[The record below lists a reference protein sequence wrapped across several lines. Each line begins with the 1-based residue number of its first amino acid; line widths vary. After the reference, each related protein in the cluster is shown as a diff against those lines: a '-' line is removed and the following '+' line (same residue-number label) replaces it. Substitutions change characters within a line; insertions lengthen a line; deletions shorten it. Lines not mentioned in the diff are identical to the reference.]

1 MNWHAI
7 DLSNL
12 GPALV
17 AGILVLST
25 HVPMGREVL
34 KRGIIFVDLAV
45 AQLAGLGVIVA
56 STLGWEIHGY
66 AAQAAAFGAAIAGAV
81 LLTWVER
88 NLQSVQEAIIGVMFV
103 LAATASMLL
112 LANNPRGGDELKDLL
127 VGQILWVD
135 MGSLVPAI
143 VLSVLVLIAWFFM
156 RDRIQRVGFYLL
168 FSLSVTVSVQLVG
181 VYLVFSSLIIPA
193 LPTRNMGGKG
203 LWAAYAVGLAGYVL
217 GMVLSALMDLPTGPM
232 IVWAMA
238 CVALVVGF
246 WRGKAAQV

>member
-7 DLSNL
+7 DLSIL

-168 FSLSVTVSVQLVG
+168 FS
-181 VYLVFSSLIIPA
+181 
-193 LPTRNMGGKG
+193 
-203 LWAAYAVGLAGYVL
+203 
-217 GMVLSALMDLPTGPM
+217 
-232 IVWAMA
+232 
-238 CVALVVGF
+238 
-246 WRGKAAQV
+246 